1 MMKCDPEILLARLC
15 VSGDDNDNDGKPLD
29 KVKEND

>member
-15 VSGDDNDNDGKPLD
+15 VSGDDNDNDGKTSRQS
-29 KVKEND
+29 KRE